1 MWTTTIS
8 KLLLSMT
15 LVVAVIF
22 SAQKPAN
29 GQQNWQRF
37 RVVKEGFSVL
47 FPELPVVVQRGQYH
61 TGPPVRDARIYAAYR
76 DGVGYFAIFFEN
88 PKNDNP
94 LEYFFDRQLTENE
107 LRNTETVAKTDIA
120 NESFPGIQYSLK
132 KYDYRKSFDL
142 PGVAR
147 LYAAKN
153 RTLALLA
160 IGKDESDASVSQF
173 LRSIDLSDKPS
184 GIDIGKGA
192 SNTSDSKEDTD
203 LTIAAVNEVSRKALI
218 LIKPEPRYTSDARQ
232 KRLHGNVVLKA
243 VLSASGRLTNI
254 EVVSGLPDLA
264 QSSIEAAGKMFFIPA
279 AKDGHFVSTPVELQ
293 YNFNIY

>member
-1 MWTTTIS
+1 MCTRTLS

-15 LVVAVIF
+15 MVLAVVC
-22 SAQKPAN
+22 SAQESAS
-29 GQQNWQRF
+29 GQENWQRF

-47 FPELPVVVQRGQYH
+47 LPEVPVVVQRWQYH

-88 PKNDNP
+88 PKSDNP
-94 LEYFFDRQLTENE
+94 IEYFFDKQLTENE
-107 LRNTETVAKTDIA
+107 LRNTEIVAKTEIT
-120 NESFPGIQYSLK
+120 NESFPGIQYALK
-132 KYDYRKSFDL
+132 KYDYRKSFSY

-192 SNTSDSKEDTD
+192 SNSSDSQEDTD

-218 LIKPEPRYTSDARQ
+218 LIKPAPRYTTDARQ
-232 KRLHGNVVLKA
+232 KRLQGNVVLKA
-243 VLSASGRLTNI
+243 VLSASGKLTNI
-254 EVVSGLPDLA
+254 EVLSGLPELA

-279 AKDGHFVSTPVELQ
+279 VKDGHYVSTPVELQ